1 MVQRCEMGI
10 FSDIKRAW
18 LAIDTNV
25 YLWKYDT
32 GSDVAY
38 YDALSRMILKVDLTK
53 PKKGS
58 TLQIF
63 FDFFL
68 I

>member
-58 TLQIF
+58 TLQIL

>member
-10 FSDIKRAW
+10 FTEIGRAW

-32 GSDVAY
+32 GADVAY
-38 YDALSRMILKVDLTK
+38 YDALSKVITKVQLVK
-53 PKKGS
+53 PKPGW
-58 TLQIF
+58 F
-63 FDFFL
+63 
-68 I
+68 